1 MKNFRLLA
9 LGAFLMTAGLR
20 ALHAQEGGGGQEEII
35 TDFGIDEYIY
45 TPKFTLN
52 IGMRS
57 LSGSKTSFAGR
68 GLVASVVAN
77 PDYTSANIPRI
88 YHDGSV
94 SVDTRATVDPDGN
107 VSLIKPDGYTNTW
120 GYTFV
125 NQIGADGN
133 MAFHT
138 YSADIID
145 PGERDKSA
153 NSSRG
158 VEVVVARDMGQLTK
172 KIDWKLF
179 AGMSLNDLNS
189 MRTEEVGATVT
200 TVTDYY
206 TLNGQTPPLPPYNGP
221 TAGSSGVIGADG
233 STGSIAVDTTTL
245 LGNAPLGRTTTVSNG
260 VVFNRWKVKGGYFTF
275 RAGPSATYAITEKL
289 KATLSVGAA
298 LVFVGSTYTVEQV
311 FTPDVGTDIISNV
324 DNTTNKLLPGYYADA
339 TVEYDFT
346 ERAGAYAGAVY
357 QSNGS
362 YDQTIATTTAN
373 YTTKIDLASLQ
384 GFRLGM
390 NFRF

>member
-1 MKNFRLLA
+1 MKHFRLLA
-9 LGAFLMTAGLR
+9 LGAFLLTTGLR
-20 ALHAQEGGGGQEEII
+20 ALHAQEGGAPQEEII

-52 IGMRS
+52 IGVRS
-57 LSGSKTSFAGR
+57 LSGAKSSFSGR
-68 GLVASVVAN
+68 GLVSSVQLGT
-77 PDYTSANIPRI
+77 DSTSPNILRT
-88 YHDGSV
+88 YHDGV
-94 SVDTRATVDPDGN
+94 VGADTRATVDPDGN
-107 VSLIKPDGYTNTW
+107 VSLIYPDGYTNTW
-120 GYTFV
+120 GYTV
-125 NQIGADGN
+125 ASQVGADGN

-145 PGERDKSA
+145 PGQRDKNA

-189 MRTEEVGATVT
+189 MRTEDVAAKVT

-206 TLNGQTPPLPPYNGP
+206 TLNGQTPPPPPYNGP
-221 TAGSSGVIGADG
+221 SAGSSGVIGPDG
-233 STGSIAVDTTTL
+233 SITTTAVDNTTL
-245 LGNAPLGRTTTVSNG
+245 LGSSPLGRVTTVTNG
-260 VVFNRWKVKGGYFTF
+260 TVFNRWKVKGGYFTF

-298 LVFVGSTYTVEQV
+298 LVFVGSTYTVEQIYKPEV
-311 FTPDVGTDIISNV
+311 GDDIVGTV
-324 DNTTNKLLPGYYADA
+324 DSTTNKLLPGYYADA
-339 TVEYDFT
+339 TLEYDFT

-362 YDQTIATTTAN
+362 YDQSIATTDAN
-373 YTTKIDLASLQ
+373 YVTKIDLASLS
-384 GFRLGM
+384 GFRMGM